1 MSTDVPGIG
10 TWLPIQAVSE
20 QLGVPTATIRS
31 WERRY
36 GLFKTARTGGGHR
49 RYSPGDVA
57 ALQLMRDEVNKGRR
71 PADAAVV
78 VRDADDTEEPYR
90 SLVAALLRVT
100 QTLDA
105 RQLDSLL
112 DHSRDRL
119 GIDSTISNVILPA
132 MRQLGLAWQ
141 TGTYDI
147 GQEHVISQ
155 ATRGWLKKI
164 LFLGPVPWR
173 PHSIVLCCGPGELH
187 TIGLEAMEV
196 LLSQRGW
203 RCHMLGADTPPAALT
218 STLDRTAAIA
228 VILVSHIGKNRET
241 GVAVLRAAERMNI
254 ELFYAGN
261 AFLTR
266 TARDGVPGTYLG
278 EDLLEAVNTVAA
290 VTTSAQSR

>member
-10 TWLPIQAVSE
+10 PGLSIQAVSD
-20 QLGVPTATIRS
+20 QLGVPAATIRS

-36 GLFKTARTGGGHR
+36 GVLKTPRTVGGHR
-49 RYSPGDVA
+49 RYTPVDVA
-57 ALQLMRDEVNKGRR
+57 AIRLMRDEVDKGRR
-71 PADAAVV
+71 PADAAVL
-78 VRDADDTEEPYR
+78 VRDGGDPAEPYR
-90 SLVAALLRVT
+90 SLVEAFLRVT

-119 GIDSTISNVILPA
+119 GIDATINDVILPA

-141 TGTYDI
+141 TGRYDI

-155 ATRGWLKKI
+155 ATQGWLKKI

-173 PHSIVLCCGPGELH
+173 RHSVVLCCGPGELH

-218 STLDRTAAIA
+218 SALDRTAAA
-228 VILVSHIGKNRET
+228 AAILVSHIGANRQAAI
-241 GVAVLRAAERMNI
+241 AVLQAAERTTSQ
-254 ELFYAGN
+254 LFYAGN
-261 AFLTR
+261 AFLTPA
-266 TARDGVPGTYLG
+266 ARDGVPGIYLG
-278 EDLLEAVNTVAA
+278 QDMLAA
-290 VTTSAQSR
+290 VDVVANATGSPPSP